1 MKSSGMPRAIGE
13 ILPDALPQLVERL
26 AEVRL
31 HQAWATM
38 VGAEVARRTRPGT
51 LVEGCLT
58 VVVDNSPWLHE
69 LSLRQPE
76 VLAMIRRQVPSVRA
90 LRLTVG
96 PLPAGLEGQAAA
108 APLPVTPLSE
118 HDRHE
123 IEEATAIFSDA
134 ALAAAARRL
143 LTRARRAT
151 GAPDPPA

>member
-1 MKSSGMPRAIGE
+1 LKSPRIPRSVGD

-31 HQAWATM
+31 RQHWATT
-38 VGAEVARRTRPGT
+38 VGAEVARRTHPGL

-69 LSLRQPE
+69 LTLRQSE
-76 VLAMIRRQVPSVRA
+76 VLALIRRECSSVRA

-96 PLPAGLEGQAAA
+96 PLPAEERDRAVVSRS
-108 APLPVTPLSE
+108 APLSQ
-118 HDRHE
+118 HDQHE
-123 IEEATAIFSDA
+123 IEEATAIISDA

-143 LTRARRAT
+143 LTRAHQAR
-151 GAPDPPA
+151 GASDLTR

>member
-1 MKSSGMPRAIGE
+1 MPRAIGD
-13 ILPDALPQLVERL
+13 ILPNVLPQLVERL

-31 HQAWATM
+31 HQGWDTV
-38 VGAEVARRTRPGT
+38 VGAEVARRTRPGP

-76 VLAMIRRQVPSVRA
+76 VLATIQRRAPSVRA

-96 PLPAGLEGQAAA
+96 PLPAGLEGKGATAS
-108 APLPVTPLSE
+108 LPATALSE
-118 HDRHE
+118 HEQHE
-123 IEEATAIFSDA
+123 IEEATAIISDA

-143 LTRARRAT
+143 LTRARRASR
-151 GAPDPPA
+151 ASDPAA

>member
-1 MKSSGMPRAIGE
+1 MKSPKMPRSVGD

-31 HQAWATM
+31 RQSWQTT
-38 VGAEVARRTRPGT
+38 VGAEVARRTCPGA

-69 LSLRQPE
+69 LSLRQQE
-76 VLAMIRRQVPSVRA
+76 VLTMIRRECPSVGA

-96 PLPAGLEGQAAA
+96 PLPAAWVNQAATA
-108 APLPVTPLSE
+108 SPAVAPLSE
-118 HDRHE
+118 HDQHE
-123 IEEATAIFSDA
+123 IEEATAIISDA

-151 GAPDPPA
+151 AASHPTR